1 MYTDEGTGAE
11 KGGGVKE
18 NHGKIRAKRICLS
31 FLAIVWLF
39 TPAFRTFAGTTA
51 ADQGAGSGRPVSA
64 QGDYRPHAPAQPT
77 GFLDLLTISP
87 IGETRPV
94 APGRVTRSVPSGA
107 KDDFGFFPNRSRSY
121 LFSLENYHQDNRY
134 VGFAWLDRFDSG
146 QTSKMYANELRAELM
161 IGYSLT
167 TFSSV
172 LFGMG
177 MQFER
182 PGVSAI
188 RFQDDGWRFKFI
200 KKF

>member
-1 MYTDEGTGAE
+1 MYTDEDTGA
-11 KGGGVKE
+11 GRGDGVEE
-18 NHGKIRAKRICLS
+18 NHGRMRLKRTCLS
-31 FLAIVWLF
+31 LLAIVWLIM
-39 TPAFRTFAGTTA
+39 PVSRALAGTTA
-51 ADQGAGSGRPVSA
+51 ADQGAGPGRPASA
-64 QGDYRPHAPAQPT
+64 QGNYSPHAPVQPT
-77 GFLDLLTISP
+77 GFFDLLTISP

-94 APGRVTRSVPSGA
+94 APGRITRSTPSGA

-161 IGYSLT
+161 VGYSLT
-167 TFSSV
+167 TLSSV

-182 PGVSAI
+182 PGASAI
-188 RFQDDGWRFKFI
+188 KLQDDGWRFKFI